1 MTMMTTSIS
10 EHPRSAAEQRVI
22 LHDVS
27 WATYEELLVDLA
39 NHSAVRLAY
48 HY

>member
-1 MTMMTTSIS
+1 MMTTSIS
-10 EHPRSAAEQRVI
+10 EHTRSAAEQRVI

-27 WATYEELLVDLA
+27 WATHEELLVDLA
-39 NHSAVRLAY
+39 NQNAVRPAY